1 MTARRQRRIV
11 APRAHGN
18 PGNDHRGGIGL
29 KRKDNR
35 RANELRPVTIERAYT
50 KSAPGSALIRCGHTV
65 VLCTACFEEGV
76 PPWRKDQGLGW
87 VTAEYDMLP
96 AATLTRRGRN
106 RGKVDGRTQEIQRLI
121 GRALRA
127 AVRLDEIGERTI
139 WVDCDVLQA
148 DGGTRTTAI
157 NGAYVAVVDCF
168 RHLVAQRTLKQLPLH
183 GNVAAVS
190 VGMIQGSPHSDLCY
204 EEDIQADVDLNVIM
218 NDKGEFIE
226 IQGGAEGAPFDD
238 AMLSGM
244 IETAKRSIREIVEIQ
259 DRVLREI

>member
-1 MTARRQRRIV
+1 MRVDGRRPDEIR
-11 APRAHGN
+11 
-18 PGNDHRGGIGL
+18 
-29 KRKDNR
+29 
-35 RANELRPVTIERAYT
+35 ELRIQRNFIKY
-50 KSAPGSALIRCGHTV
+50 APGSALVEWGDTR
-65 VLCTACFEEGV
+65 VLCTATIEENV
-76 PPWRKDQGLGW
+76 PGFLANTGRGW
-87 VTAEYDMLP
+87 LTSEYAMLP
-96 AATLTRRGRN
+96 GSTQHRKARDARRGQIE
-106 RGKVDGRTQEIQRLI
+106 GRTQEIQRLI